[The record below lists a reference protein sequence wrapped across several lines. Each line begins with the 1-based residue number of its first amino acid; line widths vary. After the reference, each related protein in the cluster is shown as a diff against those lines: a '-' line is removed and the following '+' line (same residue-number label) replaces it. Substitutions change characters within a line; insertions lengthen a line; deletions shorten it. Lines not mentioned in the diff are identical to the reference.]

1 MASVAADFFGGAVS
15 DRVNERRTL
24 ANALASA
31 IFPDQTLRP
40 LGCRQPGDDEADT
53 LWPTGEAHW
62 PLGTSRVVCPSLVV
76 ITSMIRPLPGREYL
90 RRENRRK

>member
-1 MASVAADFFGGAVS
+1 MASLAADFFGGAVS
-15 DRVNERRTL
+15 DRVNERTL

-31 IFPDQTLRP
+31 IFPDQTPRP
-40 LGCRQPGDDEADT
+40 LGSRQPSDDEADT
-53 LWPTGEAHW
+53 LRPTGEAHW

-90 RRENRRK
+90 RRENRGK

>member
-15 DRVNERRTL
+15 DRVNERTL

-31 IFPDQTLRP
+31 IFPDQTPRP
-40 LGCRQPGDDEADT
+40 LGSRQPGDDEVDT
-53 LWPTGEAHW
+53 LRPTGEAHW

>member
-15 DRVNERRTL
+15 DRVNERTL

-31 IFPDQTLRP
+31 ISPDQTPRP
-40 LGCRQPGDDEADT
+40 LGCRQPGDEADT
-53 LWPTGEAHW
+53 LRPTGEAHW
-62 PLGTSRVVCPSLVV
+62 PLGTSRVVCPFLVV

-90 RRENRRK
+90 RRENTRR

>member
-15 DRVNERRTL
+15 DRVNERTL
-24 ANALASA
+24 ANALAIA

-40 LGCRQPGDDEADT
+40 LGCRQPGDDVADPPR
-53 LWPTGEAHW
+53 PTGEAHW